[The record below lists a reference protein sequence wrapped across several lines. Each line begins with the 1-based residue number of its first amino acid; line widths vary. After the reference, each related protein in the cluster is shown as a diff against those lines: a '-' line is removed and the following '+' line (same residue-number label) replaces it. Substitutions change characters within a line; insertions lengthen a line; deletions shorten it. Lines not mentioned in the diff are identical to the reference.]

1 MRQALEN
8 PFYYL
13 DNFRQVLAWVG
24 ERHGDLLDDA
34 ERSFI
39 DRFQQT
45 PQTSQALLVRMVM
58 RKGTLFRASKLRY
71 AEIGCPLQAAAA
83 LVEQGW
89 IEPDPALDLIQLFG
103 LLKKDELL
111 RVFGA
116 ALGGQRKSDL
126 LQALLA
132 EHAQPKRFA
141 SWCEALGDT
150 AFALTINDLCDRLR
164 LMFFGNIHQDWSEFV
179 LADLGIF
186 RYEQVTFSLESR
198 AFHLRAEVDAYLHLH
213 RCRERFEAGESVE
226 DVLAE
231 VPTTPYANDWLENRR
246 GKLLLGVA
254 RQCER
259 VGDLSLA
266 LRLHAANHYP
276 GARERAIRVL
286 ERCEQPEAALQLA
299 QIAEA
304 APESEHEAQQL
315 QRILPRLRRTLGG
328 PASRRASIAQP
339 HRMDLVLPRPAAMSV
354 EHAVREHLTSC
365 AASVY
370 YVENALINSLLGLLC
385 WDAIFAPL
393 PGAFFHPFHAAPADL
408 ARPDF
413 YARRAGLFDACVSK
427 LGTDE
432 YRDCIRRVF
441 REKAGLQSQF
451 VSWGLLDET
460 LLGLALDCIPAEHLK
475 AFFTRILQDVTNH
488 RSGLPDLIQFW
499 PDEQRYQLIEVK
511 GPGDRL
517 QDNQKRWI
525 AFAQN
530 HQMPIAVCYVQW
542 AESSRD
548 L

>member
-13 DNFRQVLAWVG
+13 NNFRQVLAWVG
-24 ERHGDLLDDA
+24 ERHGDLLDDD
-34 ERSFI
+34 ERAFI
-39 DRFQQT
+39 DRFQQI
-45 PQTSQALLVRMVM
+45 PQPSQALLVRMVM
-58 RKGTLFRASKLRY
+58 RKGVLFRASKLRY
-71 AEIGCPLQAAAA
+71 AEIGCPIETSAA
-83 LVEQGW
+83 LLEQGW
-89 IEPDPALDLIQLFG
+89 IEADPALDLVQLFG

-116 ALGGQRKSDL
+116 ALSSQRKSDL
-126 LQALLA
+126 LQSLLA
-132 EHAQPKRFA
+132 EHTQPKPFA

-186 RYEQVTFSLESR
+186 RYEQVAFSSESR
-198 AFHLRAEVDAYLHLH
+198 AFHARTDVDAYLHLH

-226 DVLAE
+226 SVLTDV
-231 VPTTPYANDWLENRR
+231 PMTPYANDWLENRR
-246 GKLLLGVA
+246 GKLLLGLG

-259 VGDLSLA
+259 AGDLSLA
-266 LRLHAANHYP
+266 LRLHAANGYP

-286 ERCEQPEAALQLA
+286 ERSEQPEAALQLA
-299 QIAEA
+299 LAAEA

-315 QRILPRLRRTLGG
+315 QRILPRLRRALGETA
-328 PASRRASIAQP
+328 PRRASIAQP
-339 HRMDLVLPRPAAMSV
+339 ERVDLILPRPEGMSV
-354 EHAVREHLTSC
+354 EHAVREHLTTSN
-365 AASVY
+365 APVY
-370 YVENALINSLLGLLC
+370 YVENALINSMLGMLC

-413 YARRAGLFDACVSK
+413 HARRAGLFDECLSK
-427 LGTDE
+427 LGTNE

-441 REKAGLQSQF
+441 REKFGLQSHF
-451 VSWGLLDET
+451 ISWGLFDET
-460 LLGLALDCIPAEHLK
+460 LLELALDCIPAEHFK
-475 AFFTRILQDVTNH
+475 AFFQRILLDVPNH

-499 PDEQRYQLIEVK
+499 PGERRYQLIEVK

-525 AFAQN
+525 DFALR
-530 HQMPIAVCYVQW
+530 HQVPIAVCYVQW
-542 AESSRD
+542 EETAP
-548 L
+548 

>member
-24 ERHGDLLDDA
+24 ERHGDLLDED
-34 ERSFI
+34 ERAFI
-39 DRFQQT
+39 DRFQQI
-45 PQTSQALLVRMVM
+45 PQPSQALLVRMVM
-58 RKGTLFRASKLRY
+58 RKGVLFRASKLRY
-71 AEIGCPLQAAAA
+71 AEIGCPLQASTA

-111 RVFGA
+111 RVFGSS
-116 ALGGQRKSDL
+116 LSSQRKSDL

-132 EHAQPKRFA
+132 EHAQPKPFA
-141 SWCEALGDT
+141 NWCHALGDA

-186 RYEQVTFSLESR
+186 RYEQVAFSSESR
-198 AFHLRAEVDAYLHLH
+198 AFHLRAEVDVYLHLH
-213 RCRERFEAGESVE
+213 RCRERFEAGKSVE
-226 DVLAE
+226 DVLID
-231 VPTTPYANDWLENRR
+231 VPMTPYANDWLENRR
-246 GKLLLGVA
+246 GKLLLGLA

-259 VGDLSLA
+259 VGDLQLA
-266 LRLHAANHYP
+266 LRLHAANRYP

-286 ERCEQPEAALQLA
+286 ERSEQPEAALQLA
-299 QIAEA
+299 LVAEA

-315 QRILPRLRRTLGG
+315 QRILPRLRRALGG
-328 PASRRASIAQP
+328 PASRRAGFSQP
-339 HRMDLVLPRPAAMSV
+339 QRIDLMLPRPGAMSV
-354 EHAVREHLTSC
+354 ERAVREHLTSTE
-365 AASVY
+365 APVY
-370 YVENALINSLLGLLC
+370 YVENALINSLLGMLC

-413 YARRAGLFDACVSK
+413 HTRRAGLFDECLSK
-427 LGTDE
+427 LGTGE
-432 YRDCIRRVF
+432 YRDCIRRVYH
-441 REKAGLQSQF
+441 EKFGLQSQF
-451 VSWGLLDET
+451 VSWGLFDET
-460 LLGLALDCIPAEHLK
+460 LLELALDCIPAEHLK
-475 AFFTRILQDVTNH
+475 AFFQRILLDVPNH

-525 AFAQN
+525 EFAQRN
-530 HQMPIAVCYVQW
+530 QVPIAVCYVQW
-542 AESSRD
+542 AESD
-548 L
+548 A

>member
-13 DNFRQVLAWVG
+13 ENFRQVLTWVS
-24 ERHGDLLDDA
+24 ERHGDLLDDD

-39 DRFQQT
+39 DRFQLI
-45 PQTSQALLVRMVM
+45 PQASQALLVRMVM
-58 RKGTLFRASKLRY
+58 RKGALFRASKLRY
-71 AEIGCPLQAAAA
+71 AEIGCPLQASAS

-89 IEPDPALDLIQLFG
+89 IETDPALDLIQLFG
-103 LLKKDELL
+103 LLKKEELA
-111 RVFGA
+111 RVFRTA
-116 ALGGQRKSDL
+116 MSNQRKSDL
-126 LQALLA
+126 LQALLP
-132 EHAQPKRFA
+132 EHAQPKPFA
-141 SWCEALGDT
+141 NWCEALGDT

-186 RYEQVTFSLESR
+186 RYEQVAFSPESR
-198 AFHLRAEVDAYLHLH
+198 AFNRRAEVDAYLHLH
-213 RCRERFEAGESVE
+213 RCRERFDAGESVE
-226 DVLAE
+226 QVLAD
-231 VPTTPYANDWLENRR
+231 VPMAPYANDWLENRR
-246 GKLLLGVA
+246 GKLLLGLA

-259 VGDLSLA
+259 IGDLSLA
-266 LRLHAANHYP
+266 LRLHAANGYP

-286 ERCEQPEAALQLA
+286 ERCEHPEAALQLA
-299 QIAEA
+299 LVAEA

-315 QRILPRLRRTLGG
+315 QRILPRLRRALGE
-328 PASRRASIAQP
+328 PASRRASIDQP
-339 HRMDLVLPRPAAMSV
+339 QRIDLILPRPEAMSV
-354 EHAVREHLTSC
+354 EHTVREHLTSS
-365 AASVY
+365 AAPVY
-370 YVENALINSLLGLLC
+370 YVENALINSMLGMLC

-413 YARRAGLFDACVSK
+413 HARRAGLFDECLNK

-441 REKAGLQSQF
+441 REKFGLESQF
-451 VSWGLLDET
+451 VSWGLFDET
-460 LLGLALDCIPAEHLK
+460 LLELALECIPAEHLK
-475 AFFTRILQDVTNH
+475 AFFQRILLDVPNH

-499 PDEQRYQLIEVK
+499 PGERRYQLIEVK

-525 AFAQN
+525 DFAQR
-530 HQMPIAVCYVQW
+530 HQVPIAVCYVQW
-542 AESSRD
+542 TEATW
-548 L
+548 

>member
-13 DNFRQVLAWVG
+13 ENFRQVLTWVS
-24 ERHGDLLDDA
+24 ERHGDLLDDD

-39 DRFQQT
+39 DRFQLI
-45 PQTSQALLVRMVM
+45 PQASQALLVRMVM
-58 RKGTLFRASKLRY
+58 RKGALFRASKLRY
-71 AEIGCPLQAAAA
+71 AEIGCPLQASAS

-89 IEPDPALDLIQLFG
+89 IETDPALDLIQLFG
-103 LLKKDELL
+103 LLKKEELA
-111 RVFGA
+111 RVFGTA
-116 ALGGQRKSDL
+116 VSNQRKSDL
-126 LQALLA
+126 LQALLP
-132 EHAQPKRFA
+132 EHAQPKPFA
-141 SWCEALGDT
+141 NWCEALGDT

-186 RYEQVTFSLESR
+186 RYEQVAFSPESR
-198 AFHLRAEVDAYLHLH
+198 AFNRRAEVDAYLHLH
-213 RCRERFEAGESVE
+213 RCRERFDAGESVE
-226 DVLAE
+226 QVLAD
-231 VPTTPYANDWLENRR
+231 VPMAPYANDWLENRR
-246 GKLLLGVA
+246 GKLLLGLA

-259 VGDLSLA
+259 IGDLSLA
-266 LRLHAANHYP
+266 LRLHAANGYP

-286 ERCEQPEAALQLA
+286 ERCEHPEAALQLA
-299 QIAEA
+299 LVAEA

-315 QRILPRLRRTLGG
+315 QRILPRLRRALGE
-328 PASRRASIAQP
+328 PASRRASIDQP
-339 HRMDLVLPRPAAMSV
+339 QRIDLILPRPEAMSV
-354 EHAVREHLTSC
+354 EHAVREHLTSS
-365 AASVY
+365 AAPVY
-370 YVENALINSLLGLLC
+370 YVENALINSMLGMLC

-413 YARRAGLFDACVSK
+413 HARRAGLFDECLNK

-441 REKAGLQSQF
+441 REKFGLQSQF

-460 LLGLALDCIPAEHLK
+460 LLELALECIPAEHLK
-475 AFFTRILQDVTNH
+475 AFFQRILLDVPNH

-499 PDEQRYQLIEVK
+499 PGERRYQLIEVK

-525 AFAQN
+525 DFAQR
-530 HQMPIAVCYVQW
+530 HQVPIAVCYVQW
-542 AESSRD
+542 TEATW
-548 L
+548 

>member
-1 MRQALEN
+1 MRQALDN

-24 ERHGDLLDDA
+24 ERHGDLLDDD

-39 DRFQQT
+39 DRFQQI
-45 PQTSQALLVRMVM
+45 PQVSQALLVRMVM
-58 RKGTLFRASKLRY
+58 RKGALFRASKLRY
-71 AEIGCPLQAAAA
+71 AEIGCPLQASEA

-89 IEPDPALDLIQLFG
+89 IEPDPMLDLTQLCG

-111 RVFGA
+111 RVFGT
-116 ALGGQRKSDL
+116 ALSNQRKSDL
-126 LQALLA
+126 LQALMA
-132 EHAQPKRFA
+132 EHDQPKPFA
-141 SWCEALGDT
+141 IWCEPLGDT

-186 RYEQVTFSLESR
+186 RYEQVAFSPESR

-213 RCRERFEAGESVE
+213 RCRERFEAGEAVE
-226 DVLAE
+226 NVLVDV
-231 VPTTPYANDWLENRR
+231 PMTPYANDWLENRR
-246 GKLLLGVA
+246 GKLLLMLA

-259 VGDLSLA
+259 MGDLSLA
-266 LRLHAANHYP
+266 LQLHSANRYP

-286 ERCEQPEAALQLA
+286 ERCEQHEAALQLA
-299 QIAEA
+299 LAAEA

-315 QRILPRLRRTLGG
+315 QRILPRLRRALGG
-328 PASRRASIAQP
+328 SASRRAGVAQP
-339 HRMDLVLPRPAAMSV
+339 QRIDLMLPRSEALSV
-354 EHAVREHLTSC
+354 ERAVRAHLTSC
-365 AASVY
+365 DAPVY
-370 YVENALINSLLGLLC
+370 YVENALINSMLGMLC

-413 YARRAGLFDACVSK
+413 HARRAGLFDECLSK
-427 LGTDE
+427 LGTHE

-441 REKAGLQSQF
+441 REKFGLQSQF
-451 VSWGLLDET
+451 VSWGLFDDT
-460 LLGLALDCIPAEHLK
+460 LLELALDCIPAEHLK
-475 AFFTRILQDVTNH
+475 AFFQRILLDVPNH
-488 RSGLPDLIQFW
+488 RTGLPDLIQFW
-499 PDEQRYQLIEVK
+499 PAERRYQLIEVK

-525 AFAQN
+525 DFAQR
-530 HQMPIAVCYVQW
+530 HQVPIAVCYVRW
-542 AESSRD
+542 AEVE

>member
-24 ERHGDLLDDA
+24 ERHGDLLDED
-34 ERSFI
+34 ERSFL
-39 DRFQQT
+39 DRFQQI
-45 PQTSQALLVRMVM
+45 PQASQALLVRMVM
-58 RKGTLFRASKLRY
+58 RKGALFRASKLRY
-71 AEIGCPLQAAAA
+71 AEIGCPIQASAA

-111 RVFGA
+111 RVFGTG
-116 ALGGQRKSDL
+116 LSSQRKSDL

-132 EHAQPKRFA
+132 EHSQPKPFA

-186 RYEQVTFSLESR
+186 RYEQVAFSAESR
-198 AFHLRAEVDAYLHLH
+198 AFHARADVDAYLHLH
-213 RCRERFEAGESVE
+213 RCRERFEAGEPVESV
-226 DVLAE
+226 LTN
-231 VPTTPYANDWLENRR
+231 VPRAPYANEWLENRR
-246 GKLLLGVA
+246 GKLLMGFA

-266 LRLHAANHYP
+266 LRLHAANGYP

-286 ERCEQPEAALQLA
+286 ERCEQLEAALQLA
-299 QIAEA
+299 LVAEA

-315 QRILPRLRRTLGG
+315 QRILPRLRRALGG

-339 HRMDLVLPRPAAMSV
+339 QRIDLILPKLEAMSV
-354 EHAVREHLTSC
+354 ERAVREHLTSC
-365 AASVY
+365 AAPVY
-370 YVENALINSLLGLLC
+370 YVENALINSLLGMLC

-413 YARRAGLFDACVSK
+413 HARRAGLFDECLSK

-441 REKAGLQSQF
+441 REKFGLQSQF
-451 VSWGLLDET
+451 VSWGLFDDT
-460 LLGLALDCIPAEHLK
+460 LLGLALDCIPAKHLK
-475 AFFTRILQDVTNH
+475 AFFQRILLDVPNH

-525 AFAQN
+525 DFAQR
-530 HQMPIAVCYVQW
+530 HQVPIAVCYVQW
-542 AESSRD
+542 AEAAS
-548 L
+548 

>member
-24 ERHGDLLDDA
+24 ERHGDLLDDH

-39 DRFQQT
+39 DRFQQI
-45 PQTSQALLVRMVM
+45 PQVSQALLVRMVM
-58 RKGTLFRASKLRY
+58 RKGALFRASKLRY
-71 AEIGCPLQAAAA
+71 AEIGCPLQASEA

-89 IEPDPALDLIQLFG
+89 IEPDPALDLVQLFG

-111 RVFGA
+111 RVFGTG
-116 ALGGQRKSDL
+116 LNSHRKSDL
-126 LQALLA
+126 LQTLLA
-132 EHAQPKRFA
+132 EHAQPKPFA

-186 RYEQVTFSLESR
+186 RYEQVAFSPESR

-213 RCRERFEAGESVE
+213 RCRERFESGEAVE
-226 DVLAE
+226 DLLLD
-231 VPTTPYANDWLENRR
+231 VPMAPYANDWLENRR
-246 GKLLLGVA
+246 GKLLLTLG

-266 LRLHAANHYP
+266 LQLHSANRYP

-286 ERCEQPEAALQLA
+286 ERCEQQEAALQLA
-299 QIAEA
+299 LAAEA

-315 QRILPRLRRTLGG
+315 QRILPRLRRALGG
-328 PASRRASIAQP
+328 AALRRASVAQP
-339 HRMDLVLPRPAAMSV
+339 QRIDLMLPRPEAMSV
-354 EHAVREHLTSC
+354 ERAVREHLTSC
-365 AASVY
+365 DAPVY
-370 YVENALINSLLGLLC
+370 YVENALINSMLGMLC

-413 YARRAGLFDACVSK
+413 HARRAGLFDECLSK
-427 LGTDE
+427 LGTHE

-441 REKAGLQSQF
+441 REKFGLQSQF
-451 VSWGLLDET
+451 VSWGLLDDT
-460 LLGLALDCIPAEHLK
+460 LLELALDCIPAEHLK
-475 AFFTRILQDVTNH
+475 AFFQRILLDVPNH
-488 RSGLPDLIQFW
+488 RTGLPDLIQFW
-499 PDEQRYQLIEVK
+499 PAERRYQLIEVK

-525 AFAQN
+525 DFAQR
-530 HQMPIAVCYVQW
+530 HQVPIAVCYVQW
-542 AESSRD
+542 AEGAP
-548 L
+548 

>member
-13 DNFRQVLAWVG
+13 NNFRQVLAWVG
-24 ERHGDLLDDA
+24 ERHGDLLDDD
-34 ERSFI
+34 ERALI
-39 DRFQQT
+39 DRFQQI
-45 PQTSQALLVRMVM
+45 PQPSQALLVRMVM
-58 RKGTLFRASKLRY
+58 RKGVLFRASKLRY
-71 AEIGCPLQAAAA
+71 AEIGCPIQASAA
-83 LVEQGW
+83 LLEQGW
-89 IEPDPALDLIQLFG
+89 IEADPALDLVQLFG

-116 ALGGQRKSDL
+116 ALSSQRKSDL
-126 LQALLA
+126 LQSLLA
-132 EHAQPKRFA
+132 EHTQPKPFA

-186 RYEQVTFSLESR
+186 RYEQVAFSSESR
-198 AFHLRAEVDAYLHLH
+198 AFHARTDVDAYLHLH

-226 DVLAE
+226 SVLTDVPMA
-231 VPTTPYANDWLENRR
+231 PYANDWLENRR
-246 GKLLLGVA
+246 GKLLLGLG

-259 VGDLSLA
+259 AGDLSLA
-266 LRLHAANHYP
+266 LRLHAANGYP

-286 ERCEQPEAALQLA
+286 ERYGQPEAALQLA
-299 QIAEA
+299 LVAEA
-304 APESEHEAQQL
+304 APESEHEAQKL
-315 QRILPRLRRTLGG
+315 QRILPRLRRALGG

-339 HRMDLVLPRPAAMSV
+339 QRIDLILPRPDAASV
-354 EHAVREHLTSC
+354 EHAVREHLTSSD
-365 AASVY
+365 APVY
-370 YVENALINSLLGLLC
+370 YVENALINSLLGMLC

-413 YARRAGLFDACVSK
+413 HARRAGLFDECLSK
-427 LGTDE
+427 LGTNE

-441 REKAGLQSQF
+441 REKFGLQSHF
-451 VSWGLLDET
+451 ISWGLFDET
-460 LLGLALDCIPAEHLK
+460 LLELALDCIPAEHFK
-475 AFFTRILQDVTNH
+475 AFFQRILLDVPNH

-499 PDEQRYQLIEVK
+499 PGERRYQLIEVK

-525 AFAQN
+525 DFALR
-530 HQMPIAVCYVQW
+530 HQVPIAVCYVQW
-542 AESSRD
+542 EETVP
-548 L
+548 

>member
-13 DNFRQVLAWVG
+13 DNFQQVLAWVG
-24 ERHGDLLDDA
+24 ERHGDLLDED
-34 ERSFI
+34 ERSFL
-39 DRFQQT
+39 DRFQQI
-45 PQTSQALLVRMVM
+45 PQASQALLVRMVM
-58 RKGTLFRASKLRY
+58 RKGSLFRASKLRY
-71 AEIGCPLQAAAA
+71 AEIGCPIQASAA

-89 IEPDPALDLIQLFG
+89 IESDPSLDLIQLFG

-111 RVFGA
+111 RVFCTG
-116 ALGGQRKSDL
+116 LSSQRKSDL
-126 LQALLA
+126 LQALLT
-132 EHAQPKRFA
+132 EHSQSKPFA

-186 RYEQVTFSLESR
+186 RYEQVAFSAESR
-198 AFHLRAEVDAYLHLH
+198 AFHVREDVDTYLHLH
-213 RCRERFEAGESVE
+213 RCRVRFEAGEPVESVLT
-226 DVLAE
+226 D
-231 VPTTPYANDWLENRR
+231 VPTAPYANDWLENRR
-246 GKLLLGVA
+246 GKLLIGLA

-266 LRLHAANHYP
+266 LRLHAANGYP
-276 GARERAIRVL
+276 GARERTIRVL

-299 QIAEA
+299 LVAEA

-315 QRILPRLRRTLGG
+315 QRILPRLRRALGG

-339 HRMDLVLPRPAAMSV
+339 QRIELILFRPDAASV
-354 EHAVREHLTSC
+354 EHAVREHLTSSD
-365 AASVY
+365 APVY
-370 YVENALINSLLGLLC
+370 YVENALINSLLGMLC

-413 YARRAGLFDACVSK
+413 HARRAGLFDECLSK

-432 YRDCIRRVF
+432 YRDCIRHVF
-441 REKAGLQSQF
+441 REKFGLQSQF
-451 VSWGLLDET
+451 VSWGLFDET
-460 LLGLALDCIPAEHLK
+460 LLELALDCIPADHLK
-475 AFFTRILQDVTNH
+475 AFFQRILLDVPNH

-525 AFAQN
+525 DFAQR
-530 HQMPIAVCYVQW
+530 HQVPIAVCYVQW
-542 AESSRD
+542 AEATF
-548 L
+548 